1 MLIKDKKVSETAL
14 VRKGKFPFSSFTWR
28 CSQGCRSDTSLT
40 RRLKREVTTS
50 KEDFRPTTTQSY
62 KINQGPIQII
72 DKKGEL
78 KGNQSINQYLLQKK
92 DVGTEFGFLQT
103 WIFCPHRN
111 TLMHSIHML
120 TKHICMLMKFNVRF
134 TNSINR
140 LHVTLAWIFSTLTS
154 SKKNSF
160 IFHADTG
167 NTGKQA
173 AVIFG
178 ASAAGGVGLLFL
190 VGGVAFVVVKF
201 RLVRLLMK
209 KPNQVRDLYA
219 TQDEPTSW

>member
-1 MLIKDKKVSETAL
+1 M
-14 VRKGKFPFSSFTWR
+14 RKEKFPLSSFTWR
-28 CSQGCRSDTSLT
+28 CNQGCLK
-40 RRLKREVTTS
+40 RRRKREVTTS
-50 KEDFRPTTTQSY
+50 EENSLPTTTQSY
-62 KINQGPIQII
+62 KVNQGPIQII
-72 DKKGEL
+72 DRKGEL
-78 KGNQSINQYLLQKK
+78 KGNQSINKYLLQKK
-92 DVGTEFGFLQT
+92 DVGTEFGYVQT
-103 WIFCPHRN
+103 SILGPRRN

-120 TKHICMLMKFNVRF
+120 SKHICMLMKFNVRF

-140 LHVTLAWIFSTLTS
+140 LHVTLAWKFSTLTS

-178 ASAAGGVGLLFL
+178 ASAAGGIGLLL
-190 VGGVAFVVVKF
+190 IIAGVAFVVVKF

-219 TQDEPTSW
+219 TQDESTSW